1 MLSIEKINEL
11 KYSTTMANCKGCTN
25 SCRLTI
31 NRFSGGRQ
39 YISGNRCERGI
50 GKQKN
55 KENIPNL
62 FDYKYKKI
70 FGYTPLDADQ
80 AVRGKVGI
88 PRVLN
93 MFENYPFW
101 FTFFTKLGYRVVLS
115 DPSTKKTYEAGIELT
130 GTEVRSLRENNC
142 QLTDCFALIRNGE
155 VWLNN
160 VHISP
165 YSNGSIFNPD
175 PDRRR
180 KLLLH
185 KKQIRYLDAKV
196 AEKGLAI
203 VPLKMYFNEDGR
215 VKVELA
221 LARGKKLYDKR
232 QDIAKKDMRRE
243 AERDFKVKNLY

>member
-1 MLSIEKINEL
+1 MPKREEK
-11 KYSTTMANCKGCTN
+11 
-25 SCRLTI
+25 TI
-31 NRFSGGRQ
+31 AKNRRAFH
-39 YISGNRCERGI
+39 
-50 GKQKN
+50 
-55 KENIPNL
+55 
-62 FDYKYKKI
+62 DYEI
-70 FGYTPLDADQ
+70 L
-80 AVRGKVGI
+80 
-88 PRVLN
+88 
-93 MFENYPFW
+93 E
-101 FTFFTKLGYRVVLS
+101 
-115 DPSTKKTYEAGIELT
+115 TYEAGIELT

-232 QDIAKKDMRRE
+232 ASMK
-243 AERDFKVKNLY
+243 ERDTKREIDRALKERVRSAGVCGAAPRAGVRLRHRLRSVSAGCTTGVAPWHVHARSTKRRGRATAREVVAS